1 MYLSYRFSDKGYGN
15 ELEKIIISPAEA
27 DMSILNAVTFRPDM
41 QLINPARTFAT
52 NIKSGAYDNRDQ
64 DDINAEAEVCNIV
77 ADAWQHKPEDN
88 IFSITAELMRL
99 YADLKKHVY
108 ALDHF

>member
-1 MYLSYRFSDKGYGN
+1 MYLSYRFDDKGYGK
-15 ELEKIIISPAEA
+15 ELEKIIISPGKA
-27 DMSILNAVTFRPDM
+27 DMSILNVVTCRPDM
-41 QLINPARTFAT
+41 QLINPARTFAQ
-52 NIKSGAYDNRDQ
+52 NIKSGAYDNRDSE
-64 DDINAEAEVCNIV
+64 DINTEAEVCNIV
-77 ADAWQHKPEDN
+77 ADGWQHKPEDN